1 MILPTMNDDEK
12 FFNAAR
18 ITPLAIEVHKDCID
32 DISRKFAK
40 GNRFPYFQRV
50 VFEDD
55 RKNTWW
61 LTYMVRNK
69 SDKKKGHMYTFCY
82 TVYEIQ
88 KKKEDGSGKYDG
100 NTGKGVLL
108 FDPVSMD
115 KRLNGEH
122 VVGMFGVFDIIPHA
136 FNRYTQRYLKPKGK
150 ENIEFQRK
158 VESMMARWGHFDI
171 DGDISSD
178 KHGNFPY
185 DVFMSGGGMLR
196 GQMETNNLIRFYTY
210 VDGDMMFNNQV
221 ERQDE
226 IRKEYY
232 KWLRKGV
239 FDVDN
244 KH

>member
-1 MILPTMNDDEK
+1 MILPTMNDEEK

-18 ITPLAIEVHKDCID
+18 ITPMAMDVHKRCIEE
-32 DISRKFAK
+32 IGRKFAK

-61 LTYMVRNK
+61 LTYMVKSK
-69 SDKKKGHMYTFCY
+69 SDKKKGRMYTFCY
-82 TVYEIQ
+82 TIYEIQ
-88 KKKEDGSGKYDG
+88 KKKEDGSSKYDG

-108 FDPVSMD
+108 FDPIAMNE
-115 KRLNGEH
+115 KLNEEN
-122 VVGMFGVFDIIPHA
+122 VKGMVAVNDIIPHA

-158 VESMMARWGHFDI
+158 VESMMARWGHFDV
-171 DGDISSD
+171 DGDVSSN
-178 KHGNFPY
+178 KHGDYPY
-185 DVFMSGGGMLR
+185 DVFMNGGGMLR
-196 GQMETNNLIRFYTY
+196 GQLETNNLIRFYTY
-210 VDGDMMFNNQV
+210 VDGDMMFDNQI

-226 IRKEYY
+226 MRREYY
-232 KWLRKGV
+232 EWLRKGM
-239 FDVDN
+239 FDANN